1 MNPHLY
7 PRDKREYRARAQRS
21 VKKLMISGTGKENS
35 IVEPQKIVL
44 GMQSFDGNIPINEN
58 WQGHK

>member
-1 MNPHLY
+1 MLY
-7 PRDKREYRARAQRS
+7 NTTETKGNTEQEPRGQL
-21 VKKLMISGTGKENS
+21 KKLMISGTGKEDS
-35 IVEPQKIVL
+35 IVEPQKIIL

>member
-1 MNPHLY
+1 
-7 PRDKREYRARAQRS
+7 
-21 VKKLMISGTGKENS
+21 MISGTGKEDS